1 LQEWQNLAS
10 STETIFDIS
19 PFSEI
24 AEATDGSSSPEL
36 PIHVV
41 QPNPTILKPCSFRYF
56 CSPLTKKYKTSSIHF
71 SRIEQTEQGSTF
83 IIQIKKLIFHYEK
96 YL

>member
-1 LQEWQNLAS
+1 M
-10 STETIFDIS
+10 IFQL

-24 AEATDGSSSPEL
+24 AEATDSCRSPEL

-56 CSPLTKKYKTSSIHF
+56 CRPLHKKYINKFKF
-71 SRIEQTEQGSTF
+71 STYFSKIVQTAEGQY
-83 IIQIKKLIFHYEK
+83 IMIQITEFIF
-96 YL
+96 